1 MYAFEPEIVVTVLA
15 AQAIRQAQRP
25 AGERGDKP
33 KAQRPQRLRP
43 APAAAAGVSSSM
55 DPLPRQEIRTGAAVR
70 LTPQR
75 THAALALGTATRAD
89 VLAQRRSSGP
99 R

>member
-15 AQAIRQAQRP
+15 AQAIGQAQRP
-25 AGERGDKP
+25 AGERGDEA
-33 KAQRPQRLRP
+33 KAQRPQRLDPRRHP
-43 APAAAAGVSSSM
+43 GGVSSSM
-55 DPLPRQEIRTGAAVR
+55 DPLPRQKIRTGAAVR

-75 THAALALGTATRAD
+75 THAALALGRRPSGIPRA
-89 VLAQRRSSGP
+89 VRPWAP